1 MLFSLE
7 IRDENINRFE
17 MHPCFSDLS
26 IHAKYLTLSL
36 ILVIISLI
44 GDQLLQIKRSL
55 VNSYLIAICD
65 NLIHAFIANI
75 SWILIIV
82 SKGAPILE
90 SMVLLQSLIS
100 AIIASAIDLDHVI
113 AAHSFDL
120 KVSKRFPKTLNTFH
134 VLKSFETKLIKSDS
148 ILINTLDNIPI
159 AKPAIPSQQFTY
171 FIDINNYYNNWFI
184 EP

>member
-1 MLFSLE
+1 MY
-7 IRDENINRFE
+7 
-17 MHPCFSDLS
+17 PYFSDLS

-36 ILVIISLI
+36 ILVTISLI
-44 GDQLLQIKRSL
+44 GDQLLQIKRPL

-82 SKGAPILE
+82 SKGTPILE

-100 AIIASAIDLDHVI
+100 AIIASVIDLDHVI

-134 VLKSFETKLIKSDS
+134 KF
-148 ILINTLDNIPI
+148 
-159 AKPAIPSQQFTY
+159 
-171 FIDINNYYNNWFI
+171 
-184 EP
+184 